1 MKKLLIFPVFFFG
14 HILFSQT
21 QKEYIYYNGYDDYL
35 NNNQMQPAVVTYVK
49 GFTPNAILIDDFK
62 YKDSDKTAKKER
74 LSWALKDGN
83 DLYLSMYNAS
93 YIYQNK
99 TFAKFSI
106 IGKKYMVIL
115 LDENKDRKAIGYNNP
130 YGGGLLGAALNMRP
144 KSSWKDKQ
152 GNTFKILYI
161 DVENPARP
169 KGSGQKNAIALL
181 LDTQKVIELNN
192 NSPEIIQKLKNNEY
206 YVEDFLEFVN
216 NANK

>member
-1 MKKLLIFPVFFFG
+1 M
-14 HILFSQT
+14 
-21 QKEYIYYNGYDDYL
+21 
-35 NNNQMQPAVVTYVK
+35 
-49 GFTPNAILIDDFK
+49 
-62 YKDSDKTAKKER
+62 
-74 LSWALKDGN
+74 
-83 DLYLSMYNAS
+83 
-93 YIYQNK
+93 
-99 TFAKFSI
+99 
-106 IGKKYMVIL
+106 
-115 LDENKDRKAIGYNNP
+115 DENKDRKAIGYNNP

-161 DVENPARP
+161 DIENPARP

>member
-1 MKKLLIFPVFFFG
+1 MKKLFIFPILFLG
-14 HILFSQT
+14 QILFSQT

-35 NNNQMQPAVVTYVK
+35 NNNPMQPTVITYVK
-49 GFTPNAILIDDFK
+49 EFTPNAILIDTFK

-99 TFAKFSI
+99 TFAKFNI

-115 LDENKDRKAIGYNNP
+115 LDEKTDRKAIGHDNP
-130 YGGGLLGAALNMRP
+130 YGGGLLGAALNMKP
-144 KSSWKDKQ
+144 KSSWKDKH

-161 DVENPARP
+161 DIETPYRS
-169 KGSGQKNAIALL
+169 KGSGQKNVIALL
-181 LDTQKVIELNN
+181 LDTQKIIELNE
-192 NSPEIIQKLKNNEY
+192 NSSEIIQKLKNNEY
-206 YVEDFLEFVN
+206 YVEDFIEFVN